1 MTIGVGEAG
10 SGRRRLRLGMVG
22 GGQGAM
28 IGFVHRLAARMEGG
42 CDLVAGCFSSTP
54 ERCRASAAEL
64 GVAPERAYDG
74 FAEMARKES
83 GRADGIDAVVIVT
96 PNHLHLAAARAFLE
110 AGIDVICD
118 KPMTSTLA
126 DARELARIVERTGRV
141 FVLTHNYTGY
151 PMARQARAVV
161 AAGELGAIR
170 MVNVEYPQDWLA
182 TPLEAAGQKQAEWR
196 MDPARSGPGGC
207 VADIGTHAINLACFV
222 TGLGLDEVAA
232 DVATFV
238 PGRRL
243 DDNVNV
249 LLRFVGGAKGILW
262 ASQAAPGNAN
272 ALRLRVFGE
281 KGGLSWAQEDPN
293 YLHLARLG
301 ESPRRVARGGP
312 EALPAAARVT
322 RLPDGCPEGFLEG
335 FANIYADAAE
345 LIRARLEGR
354 DPDPGATLLPTVHD
368 GVAGVEFVEA
378 VIRSGRANGAWT
390 KTRA

>member
-1 MTIGVGEAG
+1 M
-10 SGRRRLRLGMVG
+10 
-22 GGQGAM
+22 
-28 IGFVHRLAARMEGG
+28 
-42 CDLVAGCFSSTP
+42 
-54 ERCRASAAEL
+54 
-64 GVAPERAYDG
+64 
-74 FAEMARKES
+74 
-83 GRADGIDAVVIVT
+83 
-96 PNHLHLAAARAFLE
+96 
-110 AGIDVICD
+110 
-118 KPMTSTLA
+118 
-126 DARELARIVERTGRV
+126 
-141 FVLTHNYTGY
+141 
-151 PMARQARAVV
+151 
-161 AAGELGAIR
+161 
-170 MVNVEYPQDWLA
+170 
-182 TPLEAAGQKQAEWR
+182 
-196 MDPARSGPGGC
+196 
-207 VADIGTHAINLACFV
+207 

-281 KGGLSWAQEDPN
+281 KGGLGWAQEDPN

-378 VIRSGRANGAWT
+378 VVRSGRANGAWT
-390 KTRA
+390 KARP